1 MRVFSIC
8 FLKSQYYLLYC
19 FLMLS
24 WLKFSFSFFL
34 RNNLTWW
41 TQIQGLEKCTY
52 LTEINLNSNDLRDFN
67 EIRPLLRLP
76 YLKRLDLSNNYFT
89 SKAIKNLRKIAR
101 SDNPNLEIIVN
112 SGEANASNNGAARSG
127 SSSNNDVSEGGSC
140 CLMQ

>member
-1 MRVFSIC
+1 
-8 FLKSQYYLLYC
+8 
-19 FLMLS
+19 
-24 WLKFSFSFFL
+24 
-34 RNNLTWW
+34 
-41 TQIQGLEKCTY
+41 